1 MNKII
6 LSLILLFSFNY
17 AKKLTFNANDISI
30 IKKSRDTIKIIN
42 RIKMYKKLSKKI
54 IHYSLIK
61 KLSHINSFYNK
72 ILPSLDID
80 LYNKEDY
87 WATRK
92 EFLINGKGDCE
103 DYVIAK
109 YFSLLEV
116 GIKKEKLYFS
126 VVKVKGAKNEHM
138 VLLYVHNIKQTPLVL
153 DNLSFKVLA
162 LNKRKDLKTK
172 FIFNEQNSYLLKNYL
187 LNKKVKIKWKNDN
200 KWKTLLTRVYDKNE

>member
-1 MNKII
+1 
-6 LSLILLFSFNY
+6 
-17 AKKLTFNANDISI
+17 NA
-30 IKKSRDTIKIIN
+30 
-42 RIKMYKKLSKKI
+42 
-54 IHYSLIK
+54 
-61 KLSHINSFYNK
+61 FYNK
-72 ILPSLDID
+72 ILPSLDKD
-80 LYNKEDY
+80 LYNKDDY

-126 VVKVKGAKNEHM
+126 VVKVKGEKTEHM
-138 VLLYVHNIKQTPLVL
+138 VLLYIDNKKQTPLVL

-172 FIFNEQNSYLLKNYL
+172 FIFNEINSYLLKNYL
-187 LNKKVKIKWKNDN
+187 LNKKVRINWKDDN